1 MKKMNLSDRM
11 KSYENYNKQFLAPN
25 QYVLM
30 RLDGKNFS
38 NFTRKN
44 FTKPFDMIFIDIMQ
58 KVTEYLYNNISGC
71 CAAYVQSDEITLLL
85 TDMKTLGMEG
95 WFNYRVDKMCSIAA
109 SMATAKFNNLL
120 YSELF
125 YRIQSEQNVPSSL
138 EYSAGDIS
146 EELDKMPLPVFD
158 CRVWNVPNSA
168 EAENVFLWRQ
178 RDCIRNSVLQY
189 AQSFFSHKELMNKN
203 IDEVKDLIKN
213 KFSNDSSKWWEN
225 LCNVVKYG
233 TFYFKRKNLLTDR
246 NEMISFSELMYSN
259 EPATISAIPYEFKR
273 VFENVVK
280 Y

>member
-1 MKKMNLSDRM
+1 MKNMQLADRM
-11 KSYENYNKQFLAPN
+11 KFYENFNKQYLAPN

-38 NFTRKN
+38 NFTKKN
-44 FTKPFDMIFIDIMQ
+44 FTKPFDMVFISIMQ

-71 CAAYVQSDEITLLL
+71 CAAYMQSDEITLLL
-85 TDMKTLGMEG
+85 TDMKTVGMEG

-158 CRVWNVPNSA
+158 CRVWNVPNIA
-168 EAENVFLWRQ
+168 EVENVFLWRQ

-189 AQSFFSHKELMNKN
+189 AQSFFLHKELMNKN
-203 IDEVKDLIKN
+203 IDEVKDLIRN
-213 KFSNDSSKWWEN
+213 KFINDSSKWWEN
-225 LCNVVKYG
+225 LFDVIKYG
-233 TFYFKRKNLLTDR
+233 TFYFKRKNVVTGR
-246 NEMISFSELMYSN
+246 NEMISFSEPINS
-259 EPATISAIPYEFKR
+259 PDTITPISFSLKR
-273 VFENVVK
+273 VFEDVVK